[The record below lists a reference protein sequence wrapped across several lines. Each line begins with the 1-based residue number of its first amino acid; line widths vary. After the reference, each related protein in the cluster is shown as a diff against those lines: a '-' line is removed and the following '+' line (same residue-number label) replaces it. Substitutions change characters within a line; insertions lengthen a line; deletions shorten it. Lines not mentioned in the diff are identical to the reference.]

1 MKRAPLLN
9 ILLPFVA
16 GIIATFHFTF
26 ALLPTLLVGAG
37 LLAAVVAMTFVP
49 ALRKLHHSLFQLTLA
64 CFFVSMGI
72 AMVALR
78 DPYAD
83 PQHYIHHTETDGRY
97 RMRLLVDDTPVERA
111 RSYRVRARM
120 LQVGGADTTVQT
132 CGQVM
137 LYLRKDSL
145 AATLCYGDLLEAE
158 GQLTLP
164 VTAERPGEFDYREYL
179 WRKGF
184 ARQCWL
190 ERDRWQRVGHRNG
203 GLMGWS
209 KALQRRLV
217 GRLQQSG
224 LPHAQQGIAE
234 ALLLGWRG
242 DLEEETQA
250 QFRDAGIL
258 HLLCVSGLHV
268 GIVAALIGMACR
280 PLRRRGGQV
289 ATALLQLAGIWLFV
303 AMTGMAPA
311 TLRAGVMFSLFVMAR
326 LFERSNNSFNTLSA
340 AALLLL
346 FIRPMLIVDTGFQLS
361 FAAVFGIALLYQPFC
376 RLIPLPHPK
385 NRSKNRVLYTLRQQ
399 AYRLWQLACLSTAAQ
414 LGTLPFTLYHFH
426 QLTPY
431 FLIANISVV
440 PLAGVLVGTTLLLVL
455 TTPLPLVEQGVAWLL
470 GQELNIVEAITRWIQ
485 QLPGAVVDNVYCDM
499 VTAALIA
506 AWIVAL
512 ALWLRH
518 HGDSEADGTLNNGMP
533 REHVERTRI

>member
-1 MKRAPLLN
+1 MRHAPLLN
-9 ILLPFVA
+9 VLLLFVA
-16 GIIATFHFTF
+16 GIVSTFYFPVALPVAITVAVISLAT
-26 ALLPTLLVGAG
+26 
-37 LLAAVVAMTFVP
+37 LAALAFVP
-49 ALRKLHHSLFQLTLA
+49 AMRKWHHSLFQLPLA
-64 CFFVSMGI
+64 LFFVSMGV

-83 PQHYIHHTETDGRY
+83 PQHYIHHTQTDGRY

-132 CGQVM
+132 CGRVM

-145 AATLCYGDLLEAE
+145 AAALRYGDLLEAE
-158 GQLTLP
+158 GRLTLP
-164 VTAERPGEFDYREYL
+164 FTAEKPDQFDYRKYL
-179 WRKGF
+179 WQKGF

-190 ERDRWQRVGHRNG
+190 ERDRWRRVGHPSD
-203 GLMGWS
+203 GLVGWS

-217 GRLQQSG
+217 ERLQQSG

-242 DLEEETQA
+242 DLEEETRV

-289 ATALLQLAGIWLFV
+289 ATALLQLGGIWLFV
-303 AMTGMAPA
+303 AITGMAPA
-311 TLRAGVMFSLFVMAR
+311 TLRAGIMFSLFVMAR
-326 LFERSNNSFNTLSA
+326 LFELSNNSFNTLSA

-346 FIRPMLIVDTGFQLS
+346 CIRPTLIADVGFQLS
-361 FAAVFGIALLYQPFC
+361 FAAVFGIVLMYRPLYE
-376 RLIPLPHPK
+376 LIPYPD
-385 NRSKNRVLYTLRQQ
+385 NFRVRSFTAVVKRS

-440 PLAGVLVGTTLLLVL
+440 PLAGVLVATTLLLVL
-455 TTPLPLVEQGVAWLL
+455 AAPLPLVAQGVAWLL
-470 GQELNIVEAITRWIQ
+470 SVELGAVEAITRWIQ
-485 QLPGAVVDNVYCDM
+485 QLPMAHIDNLYCDNI
-499 VTAALIA
+499 TAALIA
-506 AWIVAL
+506 AWVVTL
-512 ALWLRH
+512 AWWLRK
-518 HGDSEADGTLNNGMP
+518 
-533 REHVERTRI
+533 RTCY